1 MYKRITMT
9 TKEKEILDNLVKK
22 LKGYED
28 ECFRKMAF
36 LNKHKFEIEREAIRY
51 EQQAYNRSWLEVS
64 SAIDE
69 IKNLK
74 IS

>member
-1 MYKRITMT
+1 MT
-9 TKEKEILDNLVKK
+9 KNEETILDNLVKK
-22 LKGYED
+22 LQGYED

-36 LNKHKFEIEREAIRY
+36 LNEHKFEIEREAIRY
-51 EQQAYNRSWLEVS
+51 EQQAYNNSWLEVS
-64 SAIDE
+64 SAIRE

>member
-1 MYKRITMT
+1 MT
-9 TKEKEILDNLVKK
+9 KNEETILDNLVKK
-22 LKGYED
+22 LQGYED

-51 EQQAYNRSWLEVS
+51 EQQAYNRSWLEVKN
-64 SAIDE
+64 AIRE
-69 IKNLK
+69 IINLE